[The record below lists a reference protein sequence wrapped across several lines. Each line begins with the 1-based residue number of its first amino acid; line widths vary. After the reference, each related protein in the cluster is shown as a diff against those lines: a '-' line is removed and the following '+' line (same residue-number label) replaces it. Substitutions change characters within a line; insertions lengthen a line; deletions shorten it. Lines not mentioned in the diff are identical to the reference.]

1 MWKQNAALSEKKKKK
16 NFDWDKASL
25 LCDLEEMQEDLD
37 RILMV
42 N

>member
-1 MWKQNAALSEKKKKK
+1 MWKQNAALSEKIKK